1 MRPEED
7 GDILAVQVVQR
18 ITFVQAQ
25 PAAPPYFIYKFFLC
39 CATFIRGEGTYET
52 SRIVDPHGFAL
63 I

>member
-25 PAAPPYFIYKFFLC
+25 PAAPQYLFMHFY
-39 CATFIRGEGTYET
+39 
-52 SRIVDPHGFAL
+52 VV
-63 I
+63 